1 MNRPSPGPEAVR
13 ALVSRIAPS
22 VVSVIGYDAGYSTIS
37 EGCGYFSAEG
47 RVTTS
52 RHLFRGA
59 KSARVML
66 AGGAVHDVLGILAE
80 DPQADLALAAVDI
93 PDRTVKALPPA
104 KGIPRTGETLAL
116 VGGRLAPEKEGI
128 TGESGGARDFP
139 LLGRILRAALPIP
152 PSLTGAPVV
161 GMDGL
166 VAGIAIGRSTQG
178 GSLSYVVPVGRAED
192 LTSTQFVKIAD
203 RRPPADGQ
211 DPDRFLP
218 ALRLLLGDDVE
229 GAVEALEAVARE
241 QPRDAAAWSA
251 AAECLVTLGQSR
263 RAMEA
268 ARAAVSID
276 PDNVSAWESTGIA
289 CAAAG
294 MHAEAVEACRR
305 VVRYKPRS
313 SRAWNRLGVAS
324 YNAGR
329 PSEAADSCKEAI
341 RLSPDDA
348 QEHKNLG
355 VAYFALGRFPDA
367 VDAFREAVRLRTEFE
382 NAWKNLG
389 MTYFRMGAYEKS
401 VEATLEAIRI
411 RPDYAR
417 AHNNLGVAYQAL
429 GRTDDAIEAY
439 KEAVRLKPRFG
450 QAWANLAYAYTKQG
464 KHEDAVRAFEEAVA
478 RDPFDTASRTG
489 LALLLQKIGR
499 GPEARAALEE
509 AVKNEPKATTAR
521 LHLGLLLL
529 EQGERGAALDQYKV
543 LKDLDPERA
552 NALFAKVYK

>member
-1 MNRPSPGPEAVR
+1 MNRGSPGPEAVR

-22 VVSVIGYDAGYSTIS
+22 VVSVIAYDAGYSTVA

-52 RHLFRGA
+52 RHLFHGA

-66 AGGAVHDVLGILAE
+66 AGGAVHDVLGVLAE
-80 DPQADLALAAVDI
+80 DPQTDLALIAVDI
-93 PDRTVKALPPA
+93 PDRTVKPIPPA
-104 KGIPRTGETLAL
+104 RGVPKSGESLAL
-116 VGGRLAPEKEGI
+116 VGGRLSTEKDGV
-128 TGESGGARDFP
+128 TGESGGLREYP

-152 PSLTGAPVV
+152 PALSGAPVV
-161 GMDGL
+161 CMDGV
-166 VAGIAIGRSTQG
+166 VAGVAVGRSTPK

-192 LTSTQFVKIAD
+192 LSSVQFVKVAD
-203 RRPPADGQ
+203 RRPPGDGQ

-218 ALRLLLGDDVE
+218 ALRLLLGEDVE
-229 GAVEALEAVARE
+229 GAVEALEAVAKE
-241 QPRDAAAWSA
+241 NPRDAAAWSA
-251 AAECLVTLGQSR
+251 AAECLVSLGKTR
-263 RAMEA
+263 PAMEA
-268 ARAAVSID
+268 ARAAVAID
-276 PDNVSAWESTGIA
+276 PDCVSAWESIGVA

-305 VVRYKPRS
+305 VVRTKQRS
-313 SRAWNRLGVAS
+313 ARAWNRLGVAS

-329 PSEAADSCKEAI
+329 PAEAADSCKEAI

-367 VDAFREAVRLRTEFE
+367 IDAFREAVRLRPEFE

-389 MTYFRMGAYEKS
+389 MTYFRMGSYEKS

-429 GRTDDAIEAY
+429 GRLDEAIEAY

-450 QAWANLAYAYTKQG
+450 QAWANLASAYTKQG
-464 KHEDAVRAFEEAVA
+464 KHEDAVRAYEEAVA

-489 LALLLQKIGR
+489 LAALLQKAGR
-499 GPEARAALEE
+499 VQEARAALEE
-509 AVKNEPKATTAR
+509 AVKNEPKSGGAR
-521 LHLGLLLL
+521 LAFGLLLL
-529 EQGERGAALDQYKV
+529 EQGDRGAAMDQYKA
-543 LKDLDPERA
+543 LKDLDPARA
-552 NALFAKVYK
+552 DALFAKVYK